1 MGLTDQDIQKYID
14 LYQQEYGVLLDKKT
28 AFEKGSRLVRLMQIT
43 YLPNLRKLN
52 NYEKFREKIQ

>member
-1 MGLTDQDIQKYID
+1 VRLTDQDVQKYIN

-43 YLPNLRKLN
+43 YLPELRKIN
-52 NYEKFREKIQ
+52 NYEKFRKEI

>member
-1 MGLTDQDIQKYID
+1 MQIKDQDIQNYID

-52 NYEKFREKIQ
+52 NNEKFRTKI

>member
-1 MGLTDQDIQKYID
+1 MRLTDQDVQKYIN

-43 YLPNLRKLN
+43 YLPELRKIN
-52 NYEKFREKIQ
+52 NYEKFRKEI